1 MDDIDIETLDKII
14 EKERQ
19 TLAHIQEGDEEEAMK
34 SLNSMM
40 QTIREG
46 INK

>member
-1 MDDIDIETLDKII
+1 MDDIDIETLDKIK

-34 SLNSMM
+34 SLKGMM

-46 INK
+46 IK